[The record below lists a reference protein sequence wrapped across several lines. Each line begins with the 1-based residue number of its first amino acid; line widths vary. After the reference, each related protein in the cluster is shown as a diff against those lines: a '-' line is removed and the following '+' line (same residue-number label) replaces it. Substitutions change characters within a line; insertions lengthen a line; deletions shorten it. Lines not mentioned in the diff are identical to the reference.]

1 MINDSRTLLKHSG
14 LYLDRVRGTA
24 IKTLQLLDQK
34 PRTLNELKG
43 LISGSGG
50 LSPLML
56 HKLAEHIP
64 GPSPVKYQPT
74 QAGKDYLEKLREAQ
88 ILPAS
93 P

>member
-1 MINDSRTLLKHSG
+1 MTTDQRIPLKQSG
-14 LYLDRVRGTA
+14 LYLDRVNGSA

-64 GPSPVKYQPT
+64 GPKPVKYQPT
-74 QAGKDYLEKLREAQ
+74 QAGKDYLEKLRKERIIA
-88 ILPAS
+88 
-93 P
+93 